1 MTVPM
6 ALVDFIPVGLFLAT
20 VLLLQRDLYSRMQQ
34 AHFSLLSAGTLM
46 IFLAGFCKALW
57 KLLYALNACDFQSLN
72 SMFFPMQSLGFVLTG
87 LGLVLMLT
95 STKKN
100 TAALAI
106 APAVFSGTMVF
117 VAMTILG
124 TLGLCGSLG
133 VLAAKIGRKKAI
145 AWFAVAFVLML
156 GMGYLSS
163 RDFADPAF
171 HWMAEGTNVV
181 GQTVLL
187 LGVLDLHKHGLAPS
201 ASHRQ

>member
-20 VLLLQRDLYSRMQQ
+20 ALLLQRDLHPQMKQ

-57 KLLYALNACDFQSLN
+57 KLLYALNLCDFQALN
-72 SMFFPMQSLGFVLTG
+72 TMFFPMQSLGFMLTG

-95 STKKN
+95 SAKKG
-100 TAALAI
+100 TATLAV

-117 VAMTILG
+117 VSLTILG
-124 TLGLCGSLG
+124 TMGLCGSLC
-133 VLAAKIGRKKAI
+133 VLAARIGRKKAI

-163 RDFADPAF
+163 RDFADPAS

-187 LGVLDLHKHGLAPS
+187 LGVLDLHRHGLAS
-201 ASHRQ
+201 SVQ

>member
-6 ALVDFIPVGLFLAT
+6 ALVDFIPVGLFLVTA
-20 VLLLQRDLYSRMQQ
+20 LLLQRDLHPQMKQ

-57 KLLYALNACDFQSLN
+57 KLLYALNVCDFQALN

-95 STKKN
+95 ASKKA
-100 TAALAI
+100 TTTLAV

-117 VAMTILG
+117 VSLTILG
-124 TLGLCGSLG
+124 TMGLCGSLG
-133 VLAAKIGRKKAI
+133 VLAARIGRKKAI

-163 RDFADPAF
+163 RDFADPAS

-187 LGVLDLHKHGLAPS
+187 LGVLDLHRHGLAP
-201 ASHRQ
+201 AVQ

>member
-6 ALVDFIPVGLFLAT
+6 ALVDFIPVGLFLVTA
-20 VLLLQRDLYSRMQQ
+20 LLLQRDLHPQMKQ

-57 KLLYALNACDFQSLN
+57 KLLYALNLCDFQALN
-72 SMFFPMQSLGFVLTG
+72 TMFFPMQSLGFVLTG

-95 STKKN
+95 TSKKA
-100 TAALAI
+100 TAALAV

-117 VAMTILG
+117 VSLTILG
-124 TLGLCGSLG
+124 TMGLCGSLG
-133 VLAAKIGRKKAI
+133 VLAARIGRKKAI

-163 RDFADPAF
+163 RDFADPAS

-187 LGVLDLHKHGLAPS
+187 LGVLDLHRHGLA
-201 ASHRQ
+201 A

>member
-6 ALVDFIPVGLFLAT
+6 ALVDFIPVGLFLVTA
-20 VLLLQRDLYSRMQQ
+20 LLLQRDLHPQMKQ

-57 KLLYALNACDFQSLN
+57 KLLYALNLCDFQALN

-95 STKKN
+95 TSKKA
-100 TAALAI
+100 TATLAV

-117 VAMTILG
+117 VSLTILG
-124 TLGLCGSLG
+124 TMGLCGSLG
-133 VLAAKIGRKKAI
+133 VLAARIGRKKAI

-163 RDFADPAF
+163 RDFADPAS

-187 LGVLDLHKHGLAPS
+187 LGVLDLHHHGLA
-201 ASHRQ
+201 A

>member
-6 ALVDFIPVGLFLAT
+6 ALVDFIPVGLFLVTA
-20 VLLLQRDLYSRMQQ
+20 LLLQRDLHPQMKQ

-57 KLLYALNACDFQSLN
+57 KLLYALNLCDFQALN
-72 SMFFPMQSLGFVLTG
+72 TMFFPMQSLGFVLTG

-95 STKKN
+95 SAKKG
-100 TAALAI
+100 TATLAV
-106 APAVFSGTMVF
+106 APTVFSGTMVF
-117 VAMTILG
+117 VSLTILG
-124 TLGLCGSLG
+124 TMGLCGSLG
-133 VLAAKIGRKKAI
+133 VLAARIGRKKAI

-163 RDFADPAF
+163 RDFADPAS

-187 LGVLDLHKHGLAPS
+187 LGVLDLHRHGLAPLV
-201 ASHRQ
+201 Q

>member
-6 ALVDFIPVGLFLAT
+6 ALVDFIPVGLFLVTA
-20 VLLLQRDLYSRMQQ
+20 LLLQRDLHPQMKQ

-57 KLLYALNACDFQSLN
+57 KLLYALSLCDFQALN
-72 SMFFPMQSLGFVLTG
+72 SMFFPMQSMGFVLTG

-95 STKKN
+95 SAKKSA
-100 TAALAI
+100 TTLAAV
-106 APAVFSGTMVF
+106 PAVFSGTMVF
-117 VAMTILG
+117 VSLTILG
-124 TLGLCGSLG
+124 TMGLCGSLG
-133 VLAAKIGRKKAI
+133 VLATRIGRKKAI

-163 RDFADPAF
+163 RDFADPAS

-187 LGVLDLHKHGLAPS
+187 LGVLDLHRHGLA
-201 ASHRQ
+201 A

>member
-20 VLLLQRDLYSRMQQ
+20 ALLLQRDLHHKMQQ
-34 AHFSLLSAGTLM
+34 PHFSLLSAGTLM

-57 KLLYALNACDFQSLN
+57 KLLYALNVCDFQALN
-72 SMFFPMQSLGFVLTG
+72 SMFFPVQSLGFMLTG

-95 STKKN
+95 TGKKA
-100 TAALAI
+100 TTLVA

-117 VAMTILG
+117 VALTILG
-124 TLGLCGSLG
+124 TMGLCGSLA
-133 VLAAKIGRKKAI
+133 VLAARIGRKKAI
-145 AWFAVAFVLML
+145 AWFAAAFVLML

-163 RDFADPAF
+163 RDFADPAS

-187 LGVLDLHKHGLAPS
+187 LGVLDLHKHGLAPTV
-201 ASHRQ
+201 Q